1 MDNATPPKSIETNE
15 VQSRLDLHQILGF
28 LWRQWKFIASI
39 TALVLV
45 IGITMLMR
53 VTPLYTATTQI
64 LLEQQREKAPGAEAI
79 LATANPDAA
88 MLEDE
93 IAILRSTVFLRRVV
107 EREHLVADSK
117 PPSNGDSQSSVD
129 SSSIFASVRSL
140 LPWFPAQGAEPSPPQ
155 EQSTPA
161 DEEAQAIEA
170 LKGSVS
176 VSRAARLGFVLGIS
190 VTSPDPGRAARL
202 ANAIADAYLVDKL
215 DARFEAAK
223 RGSAWLNDRIGE
235 LRKQLRDSE
244 EAVTEFRTEHNLFQ
258 NGNIT
263 LSQQQ
268 LSELNAKLVDARA
281 DAAQKKAR
289 VDLLNSLQAKGGGL
303 GNMPEFG
310 VSTTLPALRQQ
321 ASELSQKEADLVAR
335 YGEPHPLVV
344 NIRAQQRDLDRSI
357 AAETQRLAAAI
368 RNDYALAQSRVAS
381 LEKSLRE
388 ATGQTGIDDAT
399 AIRLRELERTAAVN
413 KTLFE
418 DFLQRAKVTQEQAT
432 FEPHDVRV
440 ITPALPPSTPSY
452 PGKTRYLSV
461 ALLIGLFLGGS
472 GAVAKEKLDTSF
484 TTTKQ
489 IEDILGLPVLA
500 SISRLTNR
508 DLMIDGATISVHD
521 YPGVKPLSR
530 FGESIRAL
538 RSGIH
543 MTDVDHP
550 PKVIQFTSAVP
561 REGKTTIAISVAR
574 SGAASNLKILY
585 IDADLRHPSASRI
598 FDLHQKPGLVDL
610 LLGETNPDDVI
621 RFQEKGG
628 FWVLTAGSSTQT
640 PTDLLSSERMKSLIA
655 NLRGT
660 FDLILIDTPPSG
672 PVIDPV
678 IVSHLADKVVL
689 VIRWGATA
697 RELVRQCAQQLSGHK
712 KIAGVALNL
721 VNDRHAQKYGKH
733 GYSYYYAS
741 RYYKNYYAD

>member
-1 MDNATPPKSIETNE
+1 MLDQPTPPSSVEASE
-15 VQSRLDLHQILGF
+15 FRSRLDLHQILGF
-28 LWRQWKFIASI
+28 LWRQWKFIAAI

-45 IGITMLMR
+45 IGSTVLLR
-53 VTPLYTATTQI
+53 LTPLYTATTQV
-64 LLEQQREKAPGAEAI
+64 LLERQREKAPGAEAI
-79 LATANPDAA
+79 LATADPDAA
-88 MLEDE
+88 MVEGE
-93 IAILRSTVFLRRVV
+93 MAILRSSVFLRRVV
-107 EREHLVADSK
+107 EREHLVADRK
-117 PPSNGDSQSSVD
+117 PASSDSQSSQE
-129 SSSIFASVRSL
+129 SSSIFESVRSL
-140 LPWFPAQGAEPSPPQ
+140 LPWFTAQGAEPATAEPRSP
-155 EQSTPA
+155 S
-161 DEEAQAIEA
+161 DEEIQAIEE

-176 VSRAARLGFVLGIS
+176 VSRAARLGFVLGVS
-190 VTSPDPGRAARL
+190 VTSPDPARAAAL

-215 DARFEAAK
+215 DTRFDAAK
-223 RGSAWLNDRIGE
+223 RASAWLNDRIGE

-244 EAVTEFRTEHNLFQ
+244 EAVTQFRTAHDLFQ

-263 LSQQQ
+263 LNQQQ

-289 VDLLNSLQAKGGGL
+289 VDLLNSLQAKGSGL
-303 GNMPEFG
+303 GNMPDFG
-310 VSTTLPALRQQ
+310 SGGTLTVLHQQ
-321 ASELSQKEADLVAR
+321 ESALSQQEADLIAR
-335 YGEPHPLVV
+335 YGAPHPLVV
-344 NIRAQQRDLDRSI
+344 NIRAQQRDLERSI

-368 RNDYALAQSRVAS
+368 RNDYSLAQSRVAS

-418 DFLQRAKVTQEQAT
+418 DFLQRAKVTEEQAT
-432 FEPHDVRV
+432 FEPREVRV

-452 PGKTRYLSV
+452 PRKTLYLSATLV
-461 ALLIGLFLGGS
+461 IGLLFGVS
-472 GAVAKEKLDTSF
+472 GAVAKEMLDTSF
-484 TTTKQ
+484 TTIKQ

-500 SISRLTNR
+500 SVSRLTNR
-508 DLMIDGATISVHD
+508 ELVVDGAIVPLHD

-561 REGKTTIAISVAR
+561 REGKTTIAMSVAR
-574 SGAASNLKILY
+574 SGATSNLKVLY
-585 IDADLRHPSASRI
+585 IDADLRHPSTSRI
-598 FDLHQKPGLVDL
+598 FDLQQKSGLVDL
-610 LLGETNPDDVI
+610 LLGETNADDAI
-621 RFQEKGG
+621 RFQEKAGY
-628 FWVLTAGSSTQT
+628 WVLASGSNTQT

-655 NLRGT
+655 SLRGT
-660 FDLILIDTPPSG
+660 YDLIVIDTPPSG

-697 RELVRQCAQQLSGHK
+697 RELVKQCAQQLSGHK

-721 VNDRHAQKYGKH
+721 VNDRQAQKYGRD
-733 GYSYYYAS
+733 GYSYYYAT
-741 RYYKNYYAD
+741 RYYKGYYAE

>member
-93 IAILRSTVFLRRVV
+93 MAILRSTVFLRRVV

-176 VSRAARLGFVLGIS
+176 ISRAARLGFVLGIS

-598 FDLHQKPGLVDL
+598 FDLYQKPGLVDL

>member
-1 MDNATPPKSIETNE
+1 MLDQPTPPSSVEASE
-15 VQSRLDLHQILGF
+15 FRSRLDLHQILGF
-28 LWRQWKFIASI
+28 LWRQWKFIAAI

-45 IGITMLMR
+45 IGSTVLMR
-53 VTPLYTATTQI
+53 LTPLYTATTQV
-64 LLEQQREKAPGAEAI
+64 LLERQREKAPGVEAI
-79 LATANPDAA
+79 LATADPDAA
-88 MLEDE
+88 MVEGE
-93 IAILRSTVFLRRVV
+93 MAILRSSVFLRRVV
-107 EREHLVADSK
+107 EREHLVADREPAS
-117 PPSNGDSQSSVD
+117 SDSQSSQEN
-129 SSSIFASVRSL
+129 SSIFESVRSL
-140 LPWFPAQGAEPSPPQ
+140 LPWFAAQGAEPATAEPRSP
-155 EQSTPA
+155 S
-161 DEEAQAIEA
+161 DEEIQAIEE

-176 VSRAARLGFVLGIS
+176 VSRAARLGFVLGVS
-190 VTSPDPGRAARL
+190 VTSPDPARAAAL

-215 DARFEAAK
+215 DARFDAAK
-223 RGSAWLNDRIGE
+223 RASAWLNDRIGE
-235 LRKQLRDSE
+235 LRKQLRDAE
-244 EAVTEFRTEHNLFQ
+244 EAVTQFRTAHDLFQ

-263 LSQQQ
+263 LNQQQ
-268 LSELNAKLVDARA
+268 LSELNAKLVEARA

-289 VDLLNSLQAKGGGL
+289 VDLLNSLQAKGSGF
-303 GNMPEFG
+303 GNMPDFG
-310 VSTTLPALRQQ
+310 SGGTLATLHQQ
-321 ASELSQKEADLVAR
+321 ESALSQQEADLIAR
-335 YGEPHPLVV
+335 YGAPHPLVV
-344 NIRAQQRDLDRSI
+344 NIRAQQRDLERSI
-357 AAETQRLAAAI
+357 AAETQRLAAAV
-368 RNDYALAQSRVAS
+368 RNDYSLAQSRVAS

-418 DFLQRAKVTQEQAT
+418 DFLQRAKVTEEQAT
-432 FEPHDVRV
+432 FEPREVRV

-452 PGKTRYLSV
+452 PRKTLYLS
-461 ALLIGLFLGGS
+461 ATLLIGLLLGVS
-472 GAVAKEKLDTSF
+472 GAVAKEMLDTSF

-500 SISRLTNR
+500 SVSRLTNR
-508 DLMIDGATISVHD
+508 ELVVDGGILPLYD

-561 REGKTTIAISVAR
+561 REGKTTIAMSVAR
-574 SGAASNLKILY
+574 SGATSNLKVLY
-585 IDADLRHPSASRI
+585 IDADLRHPSTSRI
-598 FDLHQKPGLVDL
+598 FDLQQKSGLVDL
-610 LLGETNPDDVI
+610 LLGETNADDAI
-621 RFQEKGG
+621 RFQEKAGY
-628 FWVLTAGSSTQT
+628 WVLASGSDTQT

-655 NLRGT
+655 SLRGT
-660 FDLILIDTPPSG
+660 YDLIVIDTPPSG

-697 RELVRQCAQQLSGHK
+697 RELVKQCAQQLSGHK

-721 VNDRHAQKYGKH
+721 VNDRHAQKYGRD
-733 GYSYYYAS
+733 GYSYYYAT